1 MRRIGAVMLVLGLLA
16 APAGA
21 QDRRESWKLGVTAS
35 AGFPTAIGGFRF
47 SAPLAPKAGI
57 DLIVG
62 TPVGDHGNQPGDGYG
77 RMFISHVRWIRG
89 GRDESGAS
97 RYWIVGVMGMHARW
111 STLVIYPGNLRTYL
125 VTDQTL
131 VGPRVGYG
139 WDGITRRGTRL
150 GVELTTG
157 AVGEEMPVL
166 FANAFVMWG
175 PPRR

>member
-1 MRRIGAVMLVLGLLA
+1 MRRIGAVTLVIGLFA

-21 QDRRESWKLGVTAS
+21 QDGRESWKLGVTAS
-35 AGFPTAIGGFRF
+35 AGFPTALGGFRV

-57 DLIVG
+57 DLMVG
-62 TPVGDHGNQPGDGYG
+62 LPVGDHGNQPGDGYG
-77 RMFISHVRWIRG
+77 RMFISHIRWIRA

-97 RYWIVGVMGMHARW
+97 RYWIFGVMGMRSRW
-111 STLVIYPGNLRTYL
+111 STPIIYPGNVRKYL
-125 VTDQTL
+125 VTDDTL

-139 WDGITRRGTRL
+139 WDGITRRGTRV
-150 GVELTTG
+150 GFEVTTG
-157 AVGEEMPVL
+157 AVGEEKPVM

>member
-1 MRRIGAVMLVLGLLA
+1 MQRIGAAMLVLGLLA

-21 QDRRESWKLGVTAS
+21 RDHRESWKLGVTAS
-35 AGFPTAIGGFRF
+35 AGFPTSLGGFRF

-62 TPVGDHGNQPGDGYG
+62 TPAGNHGNHPGDGYG
-77 RMFISHVRWIRG
+77 RVFISHIRWIRD
-89 GRDESGAS
+89 GRAESGDS
-97 RYWIVGVMGMHARW
+97 RYWIFRVMRMHARW
-111 STLVIYPGNLRTYL
+111 STLVIYPGNVRKYL
-125 VTDQTL
+125 VTDETL

-139 WDGITRRGTRL
+139 WDGITRRGTRF

-166 FANAFVMWG
+166 FANVFVMWG

>member
-1 MRRIGAVMLVLGLLA
+1 MRRIGVVTLVLGLLA

-21 QDRRESWKLGVTAS
+21 QHTRESWKVGVTAS
-35 AGFPTAIGGFRF
+35 AGFPAALGGFRF

-62 TPVGDHGNQPGDGYG
+62 TPVGKHGNQPGDGYG
-77 RMFISHVRWIRG
+77 RMFISHIRWIHG

-97 RYWIVGVMGMHARW
+97 RYLIFGVMGMRARW
-111 STLVIYPGNLRTYL
+111 STPIIYPGNVRTYL
-125 VTDQTL
+125 VTDDTL

-139 WDGITRRGTRL
+139 WDGITRRGTRV

-157 AVGEEMPVL
+157 AVGEERPVM

>member
-1 MRRIGAVMLVLGLLA
+1 MGRMGAITLVLGLLA
-16 APAGA
+16 APAAG

-35 AGFPTAIGGFRF
+35 AGFPTSLGGFRF
-47 SAPLAPKAGI
+47 SAPLAPKAGL

-77 RMFISHVRWIRG
+77 RLFISHVRWIRG

-97 RYWIVGVMGMHARW
+97 RYWIFGVMGMHARW
-111 STLVIYPGNLRTYL
+111 STLVIYPGNVRKYL
-125 VTDQTL
+125 VTDEAL

-139 WDGITRRGTRL
+139 WDAITRRGTRL

-157 AVGEEMPVL
+157 AVGEEMPVM
-166 FANAFVMWG
+166 FANVFVMWG
-175 PPRR
+175 PPRH